1 MPLIPQQSVVVIT
14 GPYNLGRDQSTEEA
28 AAVKLRAVLES
39 YPPCRIVSIS
49 GSGLVHGYSL
59 TAVVET
65 I

>member
-1 MPLIPQQSVVVIT
+1 MPLIPQQNLVVVT
-14 GPYNLGRDQSTEEA
+14 APYDLARGESIESA

-39 YPPCRIVSIS
+39 YPPCKIVSVT
-49 GSGLVHGYSL
+49 GSGTMHGYSL